1 MPPEIT
7 AKDKYL
13 KKQMKIVF
21 QQRKKKQ
28 ELSSFILAKEA
39 DADPTSL
46 RNGVAKI
53 EREIKDLEQ
62 TIKVLVE

>member
-28 ELSSFILAKEA
+28 ELSSFISAKEA

>member
-1 MPPEIT
+1 MPPEIL

-21 QQRKKKQ
+21 QQKKKKH
-28 ELSSFILAKEA
+28 ELSSFIQAKEA

-46 RNGVAKI
+46 RNGVFQVEK
-53 EREIKDLEQ
+53 EIKGLEQ
-62 TIKVLVE
+62 SIKILVE